1 MTFLPSRRAAV
12 LAVVFI
18 SPQPSAV
25 VRELSTHVAW
35 GVGPM
40 TFPAAKKNHLPFVR
54 NCPITAYMQDTS
66 PPFVL
71 TVTEAAKAVRCRRI
85 VLEEFIRTGE
95 LTAFSVGGQRG
106 TRISQRALEAFMQKR
121 ALRN

>member
-1 MTFLPSRRAAV
+1 
-12 LAVVFI
+12 
-18 SPQPSAV
+18 
-25 VRELSTHVAW
+25 
-35 GVGPM
+35 M
-40 TFPAAKKNHLPFVR
+40 TFPAAQKNHLPFVR